1 MVGRTGLP
9 PPICVRRDGIEE
21 DPIGEEIWTT
31 TLSGRER
38 LIGNPI
44 AGALSCNTSS
54 RPRRADGGFGF
65 DADAVLAAAFST
77 RNSWTAFAVGLATF
91 VYENVGTPMKFFSLV
106 LCGMMTLIFAGCT
119 NVSLV
124 GQPVDERGN
133 RPDILDGDCS
143 DRVNHAVME
152 EAQRIV
158 PHQFNSA
165 HPEATDEEIDEEQR
179 AIEKS
184 YAWARTL
191 PDREIRSCYVHWLG
205 YYQYDLDACRSE
217 AEKYREQLQWEK
229 THEVPIS
236 NELHTSLESHH

>member
-1 MVGRTGLP
+1 
-9 PPICVRRDGIEE
+9 
-21 DPIGEEIWTT
+21 
-31 TLSGRER
+31 
-38 LIGNPI
+38 
-44 AGALSCNTSS
+44 
-54 RPRRADGGFGF
+54 
-65 DADAVLAAAFST
+65 
-77 RNSWTAFAVGLATF
+77 
-91 VYENVGTPMKFFSLV
+91 MKFFSLV

-236 NELHTSLESHH
+236 NELQ